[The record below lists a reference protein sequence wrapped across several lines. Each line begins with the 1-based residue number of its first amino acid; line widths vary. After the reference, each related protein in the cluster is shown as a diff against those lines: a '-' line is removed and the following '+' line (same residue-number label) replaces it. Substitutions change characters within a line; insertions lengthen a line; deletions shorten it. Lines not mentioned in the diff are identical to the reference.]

1 KEYGFSSGCLTK
13 RSFRG
18 LGRKRVRLP
27 LVDRGEKQFDVAVR
41 LTGLWRGRRRNT
53 IVGLP
58 VVARPCMAG
67 ASDGHGEGLEV
78 KVTIFTGRMR
88 RSWVDAGV

>member
-1 KEYGFSSGCLTK
+1 M
-13 RSFRG
+13 
-18 LGRKRVRLP
+18 
-27 LVDRGEKQFDVAVR
+27 
-41 LTGLWRGRRRNT
+41 
-53 IVGLP
+53 GLP

-88 RSWVDAGV
+88 RSWVDAGVGCGLVVWVSMLDGNL